1 MDFSIIFASYPDCWK
16 EAQLAEEHGFA
27 NAWFYDTQLH
37 YSDVYACM
45 ALAADR
51 TSRIQ
56 LGTQVSIPS
65 LRIAPTTA
73 TAIATINALAPGR
86 VVLGIGVGGFSVRRS
101 MGLKP
106 LRVARVKEYVRQVRG
121 LLAGEDVLYR
131 EGKEERWIRLLHPD
145 QGYIN
150 LQDRIPIYI
159 AANGPKMLE
168 ATGELGD
175 GWVTAMPGMATTEQ
189 QVAAVR
195 KGYAVIEAAAQRAGR
210 TLTDFYTGISTTG
223 CVLVEGE
230 SPMAARVKAR
240 VGPFAMIAAH
250 AQWEAEY
257 GVQDRDGVAGEFSRH
272 TGSSED
278 YHAYIEEQAALRG
291 SPADRRYLDVHTGHL
306 VFLKPGEERF
316 LTEEMVLSTMTGG
329 AGEIIERVRAW
340 EAAGVSDVGLQVM
353 GDTGREMI
361 EEFSR
366 EVIAKY

>member
-1 MDFSIIFASYPDCWK
+1 
-16 EAQLAEEHGFA
+16 
-27 NAWFYDTQLH
+27 
-37 YSDVYACM
+37 
-45 ALAADR
+45 
-51 TSRIQ
+51 
-56 LGTQVSIPS
+56 
-65 LRIAPTTA
+65 
-73 TAIATINALAPGR
+73 
-86 VVLGIGVGGFSVRRS
+86 
-101 MGLKP
+101 
-106 LRVARVKEYVRQVRG
+106 
-121 LLAGEDVLYR
+121 
-131 EGKEERWIRLLHPD
+131 
-145 QGYIN
+145 
-150 LQDRIPIYI
+150 
-159 AANGPKMLE
+159 
-168 ATGELGD
+168 
-175 GWVTAMPGMATTEQ
+175 
-189 QVAAVR
+189 
-195 KGYAVIEAAAQRAGR
+195 
-210 TLTDFYTGISTTG
+210 
-223 CVLVEGE
+223 
-230 SPMAARVKAR
+230 MAARVKAR

-278 YHAYIEEQAALRG
+278 YHAYIEEQAAQRG

>member
-1 MDFSIIFASYPDCWK
+1 MDFSITFASYPDCWK

-51 TSRIQ
+51 TSRIR

-106 LRVARVKEYVRQVRG
+106 LRVAGVKEYVRQVRG

-145 QGYIN
+145 QGYLN

-168 ATGELGD
+168 ATGEL
-175 GWVTAMPGMATTEQ
+175 
-189 QVAAVR
+189 
-195 KGYAVIEAAAQRAGR
+195 
-210 TLTDFYTGISTTG
+210 
-223 CVLVEGE
+223 
-230 SPMAARVKAR
+230 
-240 VGPFAMIAAH
+240 
-250 AQWEAEY
+250 
-257 GVQDRDGVAGEFSRH
+257 
-272 TGSSED
+272 
-278 YHAYIEEQAALRG
+278 
-291 SPADRRYLDVHTGHL
+291 
-306 VFLKPGEERF
+306 GEERF